1 MELSTMVLEHGHAWH
16 GRVVGDLGGREGRH
30 HGAVVLGE
38 FSHIVTSNEILSA

>member
-1 MELSTMVLEHGHAWH
+1 MELFNQSTVVLEHGHARH

-38 FSHIVTSNEILSA
+38 FSHVTSN